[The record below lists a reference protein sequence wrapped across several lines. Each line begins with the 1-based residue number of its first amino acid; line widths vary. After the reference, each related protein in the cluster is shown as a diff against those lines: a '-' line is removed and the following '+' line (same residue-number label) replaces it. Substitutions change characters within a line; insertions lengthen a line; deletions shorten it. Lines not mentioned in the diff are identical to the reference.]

1 MRIDLHKLDVHLY
14 KTSKQR
20 LNMKSSIL
28 LITTA
33 LLASLSFASPSENVL
48 DKRSCVPCPAYCCA
62 NRCKA
67 PFNRSCAGSMCI
79 TNAAGYSYCQCV
91 CRE

>member
-1 MRIDLHKLDVHLY
+1 
-14 KTSKQR
+14 
-20 LNMKSSIL
+20 MKSSIL
-28 LITTA
+28 FLTSA
-33 LLASLSFASPSENVL
+33 LLATVSFALPSSDNAL

-67 PFNRSCAGSMCI
+67 PFNRSCAGSTCI
-79 TNAAGYSYCQCV
+79 TNAAGYSSCQCV